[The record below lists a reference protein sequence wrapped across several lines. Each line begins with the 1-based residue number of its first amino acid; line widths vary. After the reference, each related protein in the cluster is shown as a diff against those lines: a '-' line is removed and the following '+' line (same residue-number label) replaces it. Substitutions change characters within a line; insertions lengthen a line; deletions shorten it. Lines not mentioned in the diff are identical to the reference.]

1 LSEIYPPV
9 HFVISDA
16 RVLVKGRIVTEMI
29 ATGFLRV
36 KLAHG
41 RPHETEKAA
50 SASRGAV
57 EVSTRERTEFSLDG
71 IRGVPEK

>member
-1 LSEIYPPV
+1 
-9 HFVISDA
+9 
-16 RVLVKGRIVTEMI
+16 MI

-71 IRGVPEK
+71 IRGGFRAATT